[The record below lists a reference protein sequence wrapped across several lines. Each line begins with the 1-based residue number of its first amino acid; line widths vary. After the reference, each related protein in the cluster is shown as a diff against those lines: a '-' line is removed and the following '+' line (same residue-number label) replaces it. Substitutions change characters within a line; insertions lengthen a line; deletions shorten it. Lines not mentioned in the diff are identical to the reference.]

1 MIEETEVQDDWGIE
15 KVAITVEQFDKA
27 IDELYAL
34 RIVVEEKK
42 ALHTAAEKEYDRKEN
57 EIMELLK
64 ASGRTNFASKAGKVT
79 LTSRAS
85 YKTPKLREDKEKL
98 FEWMKKEY
106 GEDLF
111 WAYVGINSQ
120 SLNSFCKT
128 EREKFLEEGKEFK
141 PEGLDEPVV
150 SETLSFRRA

>member
-1 MIEETEVQDDWGIE
+1 MYVYG
-15 KVAITVEQFDKA
+15 
-27 IDELYAL
+27 
-34 RIVVEEKK
+34 IVVEEKK

-111 WAYVGINSQ
+111 WA
-120 SLNSFCKT
+120 
-128 EREKFLEEGKEFK
+128 
-141 PEGLDEPVV
+141 
-150 SETLSFRRA
+150 